1 MRGSFHL
8 DLVSTLSTLDG
19 GVHRLSV
26 VLLLLPLLLLLLSP
40 RLVVEDLCEW
50 RRKDVMVLS
59 VF

>member
-8 DLVSTLSTLDG
+8 DVVSTLSSLDG
-19 GVHRLSV
+19 GVHKLSEV
-26 VLLLLPLLLLLLSP
+26 LLLPLLLLLLRP
-40 RLVVEDLCEW
+40 RLFVEDLGEG